1 MLSKLSLYLP
11 NILLNLRSF
20 VLISIAFIFLLQP
33 ASKLIIAIQFYINQE
48 YIAQTLCVNRNKPE
62 MLCSGKCVLNS
73 MMQASEK
80 SEKQQIPS
88 SQKDKIEYWIVSFP
102 NVNVPENRVHILKQ
116 QNTLKFNYIE
126 IFGSVHLKEVVQPP
140 EQA

>member
-1 MLSKLSLYLP
+1 MH
-11 NILLNLRSF
+11 NIWKNLRSF
-20 VLISIAFIFLLQP
+20 VLISIALIFLLQP

-48 YIAQTLCVNRNKPE
+48 HIAQTMCVNRNKPE
-62 MLCSGKCVLNS
+62 VLCSGKCVLNN
-73 MMQASEK
+73 MMEASEE

-102 NVNVPENRVHILKQ
+102 NDNIPENRVQLLKL

>member
-1 MLSKLSLYLP
+1 M
-11 NILLNLRSF
+11 RSF

-48 YIAQTLCVNRNKPE
+48 HIAQTMCVNRNKPE
-62 MLCSGKCVLNS
+62 VLCSGKCVLNN
-73 MMQASEK
+73 MMEASEE
-80 SEKQQIPS
+80 SEKQQIPP

-102 NVNVPENRVHILKQ
+102 NVNVPENRVHLLKQ